1 MVHLGEV
8 SPHVYDITVEIME
21 QKFKGMDFQED
32 DILVDWRRSA
42 NKRKFDRE
50 LFETYGLFKDAI
62 LHPKFQYFKQLMGE
76 NVAKIKQLLLA
87 ST

>member
-8 SPHVYDITVEIME
+8 SPHVYDEVVEIME

-32 DILVDWRRSA
+32 DILVDWRRPA

-50 LFETYGLFKDAI
+50 LF
-62 LHPKFQYFKQLMGE
+62 
-76 NVAKIKQLLLA
+76 
-87 ST
+87 